1 RGRRTGPH
9 RPTLIICDDL
19 QNDRHIQSAL
29 RREQSRQWFQG
40 TLLKAGNKQ
49 TNIVSLATAL
59 HRDALALELDRTP
72 GWTSRVFKA
81 ITRWP
86 ENMSLWHQW
95 EGIYCDTRDE
105 TSGAAARA
113 FYERH
118 REAMDA
124 GAELL
129 WPDEEDLYTL
139 MCMRV
144 EGGRTAFEREKQGT
158 PLNPEMCEWPE
169 SYFDEQ
175 IWFDDWPAQLQVKAV
190 ALDPSKG
197 QDARRGDYSAFV
209 LFGVDHQGLLY
220 VEADLARRPTP
231 EIVATGAEI
240 CHRFMPHAFG
250 VESNQFQEL
259 LAGEFEAEFRRR
271 GIVNVQP
278 WSMDNRVNKLVRLRR
293 LGPYLS
299 ARRLR
304 FKANSPSTRLLV
316 DQLREFPVGDH
327 DDGPDAL
334 EMAIRLAGDLLGQI
348 HGGVGDGLGDRLPV
362 ACQ

>member
-1 RGRRTGPH
+1 
-9 RPTLIICDDL
+9 
-19 QNDRHIQSAL
+19 
-29 RREQSRQWFQG
+29 
-40 TLLKAGNKQ
+40 
-49 TNIVSLATAL
+49 
-59 HRDALALELDRTP
+59 
-72 GWTSRVFKA
+72 
-81 ITRWP
+81 
-86 ENMSLWHQW
+86 
-95 EGIYCDTRDE
+95 
-105 TSGAAARA
+105 
-113 FYERH
+113 
-118 REAMDA
+118 
-124 GAELL
+124 
-129 WPDEEDLYTL
+129 
-139 MCMRV
+139 
-144 EGGRTAFEREKQGT
+144 
-158 PLNPEMCEWPE
+158 
-169 SYFDEQ
+169 
-175 IWFDDWPAQLQVKAV
+175 LQVKVV

-209 LFGVDHQGLLY
+209 LFGLDRQGLLY

-240 CHRFMPHAFG
+240 CRGFAPHAFG

-259 LAGEFEAEFRRR
+259 LAGEFEAEFQRR